1 MNLLLSLWHAQPFK
15 MLRYPE
21 SFTLCVSV
29 IKLIMSSS
37 VQLLNI
43 LSSYCIQLNTGQKG
57 FANRCIL
64 AFFSFEH
71 TQLEIPSRLFSSINI
86 AIFIF
91 THGTFSPDL
100 PLTTPVILNMQ
111 SLDLLH
117 VMHVNHWVHIFY
129 FVFRTCCIR
138 CSFTSNSIM
147 RFITIIIWKHAL

>member
-86 AIFIF
+86 AIFYF
-91 THGTFSPDL
+91 YTFSPDL

>member
-1 MNLLLSLWHAQPFK
+1 

-71 TQLEIPSRLFSSINI
+71 TQLEIPSRLFLSIHI
-86 AIFIF
+86 AIIIF

-117 VMHVNHWVHIFY
+117 AMHVNHWVHMDTRPDIGA
-129 FVFRTCCIR
+129 
-138 CSFTSNSIM
+138 SIL
-147 RFITIIIWKHAL
+147 IQN